1 MNNSSMSQPIR
12 KNLEGWT
19 TIASGDN
26 DVEILECKIRV
37 NYFSQAVDIANRLSP
52 LVMQYEPLDSEYAIR
67 VNLTRWVVEVRMS
80 VPAGHWESESQE
92 MLAMSISKM
101 TSSKL

>member
-1 MNNSSMSQPIR
+1 MSQPIR
-12 KNLEGWT
+12 RNLEGWS

-26 DVEILECKIRV
+26 DVEILEYKIRV

-52 LVMQYEPLDSEYAIR
+52 LVMQYESVDSEYTLR

-80 VPAGHWESESQE
+80 VPAGHWESENQE
-92 MLAMSISKM
+92 ILAMSISKM
-101 TSSKL
+101 ASSKP